1 MAHVQKRT
9 LKGTTS
15 YRARIRLHDGR
26 ERAKSFARKADAE
39 RWLHETQAELNRGN
53 IVDPSSGRVTVREY
67 AETWRSMQ
75 VHRHST
81 ASVTKSRLDRRI
93 LPTFGHRRLASIL
106 PSEIQAWV
114 KKLSVDYAP
123 STVEATY
130 RLLATIF
137 RSAVADRLIPSS
149 PCIRIQL
156 PRQDAGQVVPLSV
169 EQVVAVREHMPERAR
184 AMVTVAAGVGL
195 RRGEVLGLTVD
206 RIDFLRRT
214 ITVDRQLV
222 QTPGKGMQFG
232 PPKTSASVRTVP
244 APVEV
249 IQRLAHHIEL
259 NSIEHPWGLVFT
271 NSRRRE
277 WSRSRFSDIWRTAAD
292 DAKLPEGTRFH
303 DLRHHTASL
312 LIAAGCSVK
321 VVQHQLG
328 HASATETL
336 DTYSHLWPN
345 DDQRVRDAIDDA
357 YMIGSG

>member
-15 YRARIRLHDGR
+15 YRARIRLPDGR
-26 ERAKSFARKADAE
+26 ERTRSFARKVDAE
-39 RWLHETQAELNRGN
+39 RWLHSSQAELDRGN
-53 IVDPSSGRVTVREY
+53 ILDPAAGRMTFGTY
-67 AETWRSMQ
+67 AERWRGMQ

-81 ASVTKSRLDRRI
+81 ASVTKSRLERRI
-93 LPTFGHRRLASIL
+93 LPEFGHRRLASVL
-106 PSEIQAWV
+106 PSEVQAWV
-114 KKLSVDYAP
+114 KKLSGSYAP

-149 PCIRIQL
+149 PCIPIQL
-156 PRQDAGQVVPLSV
+156 PKANSGPVVPLSV
-169 EQVVAVREHMPERAR
+169 DQVRAVRSLMPERAQV
-184 AMVTVAAGVGL
+184 MVSVAAGVGL

-214 ITVDRQLV
+214 MTVDRQLV
-222 QTPGKGMQFG
+222 QAPGEGMQFG
-232 PPKTSASVRTVP
+232 PPKTTASIRTVP
-244 APVEV
+244 VPEDV
-249 IQRLAHHIEL
+249 IKELARHLEI
-259 NSIEHPWGLVFT
+259 HPADHPRGLVFT
-271 NSRRRE
+271 NTQQRA

-292 DAKLPEGTRFH
+292 DAKLPTGTRFH

-345 DDQRVRDAIDDA
+345 DDERVRNAIDDA
-357 YMIGSG
+357 YRQAIM

>member
-26 ERAKSFARKADAE
+26 ERTKSFAKKVDAE
-39 RWLHETQAELNRGN
+39 RWLHETQTELNRGN
-53 IVDPSSGRVTVREY
+53 IVDPSSGRVTVGEY
-67 AETWRSMQ
+67 AQKWRSMQ

-81 ASVTKSRLDRRI
+81 ASVTKTRLERRI
-93 LPTFGHRRLASIL
+93 IPAFGHRRLASVL
-106 PSEIQAWV
+106 PSEVQAWV
-114 KKLSVDYAP
+114 KELSVDYAP

-156 PRQDAGQVVPLSV
+156 PKRESGRVVPMSV
-169 EQVVAVREHMPERAR
+169 EQVVAVRAHMPERAR
-184 AMVTVAAGVGL
+184 AMVTIAAGVGL

-214 ITVDRQLV
+214 VTVDRQLV
-222 QTPGKGMQFG
+222 QTPGEGMQFG
-232 PPKTSASVRTVP
+232 PPKTSASIRTVP
-244 APVEV
+244 APADV
-249 IQRLAHHIEL
+249 IEQLARHIEL
-259 NSIEHPWGLVFT
+259 HPIGHPWGLVFT
-271 NSRRRE
+271 NSKQRE
-277 WSRSRFSDIWRTAAD
+277 WSRTRFSEIWKTAVEE
-292 DAKLPEGTRFH
+292 AKLPEGTRFH

-345 DDQRVRDAIDDA
+345 DDERVRQAIDDA
-357 YMIGSG
+357 YRIGRA

>member
-1 MAHVQKRT
+1 MAHVQKRIRN
-9 LKGTTS
+9 GTTS

-26 ERAKSFARKADAE
+26 ERARSFPRKAEAE
-39 RWLHETQAELNRGN
+39 RWLHDTQTEINRGN
-53 IVDPSSGRVTVREY
+53 ILDPSSGRVTVGEY
-67 AETWRSMQ
+67 AEKWRSMQ
-75 VHRHST
+75 IHRHST

-93 LPTFGHRRLASIL
+93 IPTFGHRHLASVL
-106 PSEIQAWV
+106 PSEVQAWV
-114 KKLSVDYAP
+114 KELSVDYAP

-137 RSAVADRLIPSS
+137 RSAVADRLVPSS

-156 PRQDAGQVVPLSV
+156 PKQDAGRVVPLSV
-169 EQVVAVREHMPERAR
+169 KQVVDVREHMPERSR

-195 RRGEVLGLTVD
+195 RRGEILGLTVD

-214 ITVDRQLV
+214 ITVDRQLI
-222 QTPGKGMQFG
+222 QTPGEGMQFG

-244 APVEV
+244 APAEV
-249 IQRLAHHIEL
+249 IRRLARHIERYP
-259 NSIEHPWGLVFT
+259 IEHPWGLVFT
-271 NSRRRE
+271 NSRQRE
-277 WSRSRFSDIWRTAAD
+277 WSRSRFSDIWRTAAE
-292 DAKLPEGTRFH
+292 DAELPEGTRFH

-357 YMIGSG
+357 YMISCG